1 MTSKKLAMTLLTFAS
16 AAFLVACGEVGGSNS
31 TSNSGS
37 SEQTASNAIGDT
49 IKVGYN
55 FELSGNVASYG
66 NTEKNGADLA
76 VEEINA
82 AGGIDGKKV
91 EVISKDNKS
100 ETAESATV
108 ATSLVAEGA
117 HVIIGP
123 ATSGASAAA
132 TANVTRGGVPMI
144 TPSGT
149 QDNLVYAAD
158 GTTVNEF
165 FFRATFVDSFQG
177 DLLAS
182 YATDTL
188 KAEKVVLYYDNSSDY
203 AKGIADSF
211 KENYTG
217 EIVETLTF
225 ASGDKDYQAA
235 LTKIK
240 DLDFDAIIMP
250 GYYEETGAIV
260 KQARDLGIDAP
271 IAGPDGFDS
280 PVFLEKAGTAATDVH
295 YLSGFSTEGSE
306 KAKKFYDAYVAKYG
320 EEPSMFSALAYDSVY
335 MAAEAAQGAST
346 SVDIKDNLAKLS
358 DFEGV
363 TGTMSVD
370 ENHNVVKSAYVI
382 SFTDGKVSGV
392 EVLEA
397 K

>member
-1 MTSKKLAMTLLTFAS
+1 MKKKSFALSLLTFAS
-16 AAFLVACGEVGGSNS
+16 VAFLAACGEVGSN
-31 TSNSGS
+31 NSS
-37 SEQTASNAIGDT
+37 SSAETPAGNSIGET

-55 FELSGNVASYG
+55 FELSGAVASYG
-66 NTEKNGADLA
+66 ITERNGADLA

-82 AGGIDGKKV
+82 AGGVDGKEL

-108 ATSLVAEGA
+108 ATSLVTEGA
-117 HVIIGP
+117 NVVIGP

-132 TANVTRGGVPMI
+132 TANLTKGGVPMI
-144 TPSGT
+144 SPSGT
-149 QDNLVYAAD
+149 QDNLVFAAD
-158 GTTVNEF
+158 GKTVNDY
-165 FFRATFVDSFQG
+165 FFRATFVDSYQG
-177 DLLAS
+177 RLLAT
-182 YATDTL
+182 YATDSL
-188 KAEKVVLYYDNSSDY
+188 KAEKVVLYYDNASDY
-203 AKGIADSF
+203 AKGIADAF
-211 KENYTG
+211 KEAYKG

-225 ASGDKDYQAA
+225 AAGDKDFQAA

-240 DLDFDAIIMP
+240 DKDFDAIIMP

-260 KQARDLGIDAP
+260 KQARDLGIKQA

-280 PVFLEKAGTAATDVH
+280 PVFLEKAGAAATDVH
-295 YLSGFSTEGSE
+295 YLSAFSTEGSE
-306 KAKKFYDAYVAKYG
+306 KAKKFYDAYLAKYG

-335 MAAEAAQGAST
+335 MAAQAAKGASS
-346 SVDIKDNLAKLS
+346 SVDIKDNLEKLS
-358 DFEGV
+358 GFEGV

>member
-1 MTSKKLAMTLLTFAS
+1 SAS
-16 AAFLVACGEVGGSNS
+16 SSAQASGNAVGETVK
-31 TSNSGS
+31 
-37 SEQTASNAIGDT
+37 I
-49 IKVGYN
+49 GYN
-55 FELSGNVASYG
+55 FELSGAVASYG

-82 AGGIDGKKV
+82 AGGVDGKKL

-100 ETAESATV
+100 ETAEAATV
-108 ATSLVAEGA
+108 ATSLVTEGA
-117 HVIIGP
+117 NVIVGP

-132 TANVTRGGVPMI
+132 TANVTRGAVPMI

-149 QDNLVYAAD
+149 QDNLVFAAD
-158 GTTVNEF
+158 GKTVNDY
-165 FFRATFVDSFQG
+165 FFRATFVDSYQG
-177 DLLAS
+177 QLLS
-182 YATDTL
+182 NYAADTL
-188 KAEKVVLYYDNSSDY
+188 KAKKVVLYYDNSSDY
-203 AKGIADSF
+203 AKGIADAF
-211 KENYTG
+211 KESYSG

-240 DLDFDAIIMP
+240 GLDFDAIIMP

-260 KQARDLGIDAP
+260 KQARDLGITAP

-280 PVFLEKAGTAATDVH
+280 PVFLEKAGAAATDVH
-295 YLSGFSTEGSE
+295 YLSAFSTEGSE

-335 MAAEAAQGAST
+335 MAAEAAKGAST

-370 ENHNVVKSAYVI
+370 KDHNVVKSAYVI
-382 SFTDGKVSGV
+382 SFSDGKVSGV

>member
-1 MTSKKLAMTLLTFAS
+1 MKKKSFALSLLTFAS
-16 AAFLVACGEVGGSNS
+16 VAFLAACGEVGSN
-31 TSNSGS
+31 NSS
-37 SEQTASNAIGDT
+37 SSAETPAGNSIGET

-55 FELSGNVASYG
+55 FELSGAVASYG
-66 NTEKNGADLA
+66 ITERNGADLA

-82 AGGIDGKKV
+82 AGGVDGKEL

-108 ATSLVAEGA
+108 ATSLVTEGA
-117 HVIIGP
+117 NVVIGP

-132 TANVTRGGVPMI
+132 TANLTKGGVPMI
-144 TPSGT
+144 SPSGT
-149 QDNLVYAAD
+149 QDNLVFAAD
-158 GTTVNEF
+158 GKTVNDY
-165 FFRATFVDSFQG
+165 FFRATFVDSYQG
-177 DLLAS
+177 QLLAT
-182 YATDTL
+182 YATDSL
-188 KAEKVVLYYDNSSDY
+188 KAEKVVLYYDNASDY
-203 AKGIADSF
+203 AKGIADAF
-211 KENYTG
+211 KEAYKG

-225 ASGDKDYQAA
+225 AAGDKDFQAA

-240 DLDFDAIIMP
+240 DKDFDAIIMP

-260 KQARDLGIDAP
+260 KQARDLGIKQA

-280 PVFLEKAGTAATDVH
+280 PVFLEKAGAAATDVH
-295 YLSGFSTEGSE
+295 YLSAFSTEGSE
-306 KAKKFYDAYVAKYG
+306 KAKKFYDAYLAKYG

-335 MAAEAAQGAST
+335 MAAQAAKGASS
-346 SVDIKDNLAKLS
+346 SVDIKDNLEKLS
-358 DFEGV
+358 GFEGV